1 MEHFNPGLATVILIF
16 IAIGFFSGILSGLFG
31 IGGGIVIVPAL
42 IFLARLT
49 PITATGTSL
58 AALLLPVGALG
69 AWEYYKK
76 GHLNVPAA
84 LFVAVGLFV
93 GAWIGARLAQHLSP
107 VQLKRAFAVFL
118 VLVAGRM
125 WFS

>member
-1 MEHFNPGLATVILIF
+1 VVFVF
-16 IAIGFFSGILSGLFG
+16 IAIGFGAGILSGLFG
-31 IGGGIVIVPAL
+31 IGGGVVIVPAL
-42 IFLARLT
+42 ILLARFV
-49 PITATGTSL
+49 PVVATGTSL

-76 GHLNVPAA
+76 GHLNLPAA
-84 LFVAVGLFV
+84 LFIAIGIFF
-93 GAWIGARLAQHLSP
+93 GAWLGARLAQQLTP

-125 WFS
+125 WLS